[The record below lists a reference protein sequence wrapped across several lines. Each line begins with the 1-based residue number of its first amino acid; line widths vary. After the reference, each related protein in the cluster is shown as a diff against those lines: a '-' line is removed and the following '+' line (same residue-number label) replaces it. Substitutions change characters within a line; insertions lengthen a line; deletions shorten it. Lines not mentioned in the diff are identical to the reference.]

1 MKAERRTYKDGTKK
15 YFVIDDSD
23 KVTRAVIIAKA
34 ENLLKHI
41 WQSKEADTLQKTPSP
56 HGQQK
61 NKRRIKQNEISKNY
75 WRINKSKQKRK
86 K

>member
-41 WQSKEADTLQKTPSP
+41 
-56 HGQQK
+56 
-61 NKRRIKQNEISKNY
+61 
-75 WRINKSKQKRK
+75 
-86 K
+86 